1 MYVIVFV
8 SILKQAHEDRNSEAR
23 VLLGKYQGGKNI
35 NDFLAITLMQ
45 NHGSTPHRRMWEQL
59 VQTSQM
65 ENEQ

>member
-1 MYVIVFV
+1 MNILSQASGMILDVCYVFV

-45 NHGSTPHRRMWEQL
+45 NHGSTPHRRM
-59 VQTSQM
+59 
-65 ENEQ
+65 